1 MKTPRPKRHYIAS
14 TAFGKTT
21 KPSAWKTIHEH
32 LIRGDEVVITHYRD
46 PVALTV
52 PFPKED

>member
-21 KPSAWKTIHEH
+21 KPSAWKIIHEH

-46 PVALTV
+46 PVALIV